1 MKFKNMIKLLVL
13 VAFAFVA
20 VSFSTN
26 RASRASAS
34 TRVHY
39 VDSFPKQMRGIWYEV
54 SKYKGQKGAEALE
67 ITKKKVYQEDSDGS
81 KYGIVLHNVNEKHVK
96 DHKKAVMHPR
106 YAGYYVDSDGNKIY
120 FLKPFNVKKSSKPK
134 HLLSNTKFRGHQM
147 LVLYDAEY
155 NRDFGFFRT
164 PKLAKEFVN
173 NVN

>member
-26 RASRASAS
+26 RASAS

-54 SKYKGQKGAEALE
+54 SKYKGKKYGEGME
-67 ITKKKVYQEDSDGS
+67 VTKKRMYQIDSDGS
-81 KYGIVLHNVNEKHVK
+81 KYGLVLHNVNEKHVK
-96 DHKKAVMHPR
+96 VNKKAFFKPK
-106 YAGYYVDSDGNKIY
+106 YAGYYIGDDGKKVY

>member
-1 MKFKNMIKLLVL
+1 MKFKNIIKLLVL

-26 RASRASAS
+26 RASAS

-39 VDSFPKQMRGIWYEV
+39 VDSFPKQMRGIWYQV
-54 SKYKGQKGAEALE
+54 VKYKGQKGAEALE

-96 DHKKAVMHPR
+96 DHKKAFFKPK
-106 YAGYYVDSDGNKIY
+106 YAGYYIGDDGKKVY
-120 FLKPFNVKKSSKPK
+120 FVKPWNAKKGSKPNS
-134 HLLSNTKFRGHQM
+134 LLSYTKFKGHQM